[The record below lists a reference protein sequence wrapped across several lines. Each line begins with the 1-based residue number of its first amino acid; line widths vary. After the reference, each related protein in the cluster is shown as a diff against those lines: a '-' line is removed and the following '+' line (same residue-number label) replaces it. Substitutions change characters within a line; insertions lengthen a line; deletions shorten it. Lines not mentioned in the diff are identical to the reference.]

1 MQLLTSKLKLMNLI
15 KKRILITA
23 GEPASISSE
32 ITIKAI
38 KKLNNL
44 SNAELIII
52 TDPNLIKYELK
63 NLNKSAELNILDKNL
78 NFENYKKH
86 SINIIPIKLNERAFP
101 GVLNKKN
108 SEFVKNSIKTSVNL
122 ILQKKASAIVT
133 NPINKFIMKSNNF
146 KFNGHTEYLGH
157 LSKIYKKPIMMLESN
172 KLRVVP
178 LTTHIP
184 ISSVS
189 QELNKK
195 MIIEK
200 IKILNKELIKI
211 YKIENPKIY
220 VSGLNPHSGDNGKV
234 GTEELKIICPAIRN
248 LEKIGLN
255 VKGPFPGDTLFQK
268 NKIKEF
274 DVAVCMY
281 HDQALIPIK
290 SLYSGNI
297 INITLGLD
305 FIRTSPDHGTALDIA
320 GKKKADPD
328 SLILAIQK
336 AEDLINSKYV
346 N

>member
-1 MQLLTSKLKLMNLI
+1 MNLI

-32 ITIKAI
+32 ITIKAMNKL
-38 KKLNNL
+38 KKE
-44 SNAELIII
+44 SNSELILI
-52 TDPNLIKYELK
+52 TDPNLINHEIK
-63 NLNKSAELNILDKNL
+63 NLNKSDELNILDKKL
-78 NFENYKKH
+78 NFKDYKNDF
-86 SINIIPIKLNERAFP
+86 INIIPIKLNEKTIP

-108 SEFVKNSIKTSVNL
+108 SDFVLKSIKISVNL
-122 ILQKKASAIVT
+122 LLKNKANAVVT

-157 LSKIYKKPIMMLESN
+157 LSKFNKKPIMMLESD

-184 ISSVS
+184 LSSVS
-189 QELNKK
+189 KKLNTK

-200 IKILNKELIKI
+200 IKILNNELIKI
-211 YKIENPKIY
+211 YKIKNPKIY
-220 VSGLNPHSGDNGKV
+220 ISGLNPHSGDGGKI
-234 GTEELKIICPAIRN
+234 GKEELTVIYPAIRK
-248 LEKIGLN
+248 LEELGLN

-268 NKIKEF
+268 NKIKQY

-290 SLYSGNI
+290 TLYSGNI
-297 INITLGLD
+297 INATLGLD

-320 GKKKADPD
+320 GKKKADPN
-328 SLILAIQK
+328 SLILAIKK
-336 AEDLINSKYV
+336 AEDLIHKKYV
-346 N
+346 K

>member
-1 MQLLTSKLKLMNLI
+1 MNLI

-38 KKLNNL
+38 KKLKKE
-44 SNAELIII
+44 SNSEFILI
-52 TDPNLIKYELK
+52 TDPSLIKHEIK
-63 NLNKSAELNILDKNL
+63 NLNNSAELNILNKKL
-78 NFENYKKH
+78 NFKDYKNDF
-86 SINIIPIKLNERAFP
+86 INIIPIKLNEKIIP
-101 GVLNKKN
+101 GILNKNN
-108 SEFVKNSIKTSVNL
+108 SEFVLKSIKISVDL
-122 ILQKKASAIVT
+122 VLQKKANALVT

-157 LSKIYKKPIMMLESN
+157 LSKFNKKPIMMLESD

-189 QELNKK
+189 KKLNKK

-200 IKILNKELIKI
+200 IIILNNELINI
-211 YKIENPKIY
+211 YKIKNPKIY
-220 VSGLNPHSGDNGKV
+220 ISGLNPHSGDGGKI
-234 GTEELKIICPAIRN
+234 GKEELALIYPAIKK
-248 LEKIGLN
+248 LKELGLN
-255 VKGPFPGDTLFQK
+255 VQGPFPGDTLFQK
-268 NKIKEF
+268 NKIKEY

-290 SLYSGNI
+290 TLYSGNI
-297 INITLGLD
+297 INTTLGLD

-320 GKKKADPD
+320 GKKKANPN
-328 SLILAIQK
+328 SLILAIKK
-336 AEDLINSKYV
+336 AEDLIHKKYV
-346 N
+346 K

>member
-1 MQLLTSKLKLMNLI
+1 MNLI

-38 KKLNNL
+38 TKLKKE
-44 SNAELIII
+44 SKSELILI
-52 TDPNLIKYELK
+52 TDPSLIKHEIK
-63 NLNKSAELNILDKNL
+63 NLNKTAELNILDKKL
-78 NFENYKKH
+78 NFKDYKNNF
-86 SINIIPIKLNERAFP
+86 INIIPIQLSEKTIP
-101 GVLNKKN
+101 GILNKKN
-108 SEFVKNSIKTSVNL
+108 SDFVLKSIKMSVDFL
-122 ILQKKASAIVT
+122 LQKKANAVVT

-146 KFNGHTEYLGH
+146 KFNGHTEYLGY
-157 LSKIYKKPIMMLESN
+157 LSKLKKKPIMMLESN

-189 QELNKK
+189 KKLNKK

-200 IKILNKELIKI
+200 INILNNELINI
-211 YKIENPKIY
+211 YKIKKPKIY
-220 VSGLNPHSGDNGKV
+220 ISGLNPHSGDGGKI
-234 GTEELKIICPAIRN
+234 GKEELTLINPAIRK
-248 LEKIGLN
+248 LEKLGLD

-268 NKIKEF
+268 NKIKEY

-290 SLYSGNI
+290 TLYSGNI
-297 INITLGLD
+297 INTTLGLD

-320 GKKKADPD
+320 GKKKADPN
-328 SLILAIQK
+328 SLILAIKK
-336 AEDLINSKYV
+336 AEDLIHKKYV
-346 N
+346 K

>member
-1 MQLLTSKLKLMNLI
+1 MNLI

-38 KKLNNL
+38 KKLKKE
-44 SNAELIII
+44 SNSELIII
-52 TDPNLIKYELK
+52 TDPSLIEHEIK
-63 NLNKSAELNILDKNL
+63 NLKKTAKLNILDKEL
-78 NFENYKKH
+78 NFKDYKNDF
-86 SINIIPIKLNERAFP
+86 INIIPIKLNEKIIP
-101 GVLNKKN
+101 GILNKKN
-108 SEFVKNSIKTSVNL
+108 SDFVLKSIKMSVDFL
-122 ILQKKASAIVT
+122 LQKKANAVVT

-157 LSKIYKKPIMMLESN
+157 LSKFNKQPIMMLESD

-189 QELNKK
+189 KKLNKK

-200 IKILNKELIKI
+200 INILNNELINI
-211 YKIENPKIY
+211 YKIKNPKIY
-220 VSGLNPHSGDNGKV
+220 ISGLNPHSGDGGKI
-234 GTEELKIICPAIRN
+234 GKEELTIINPAIRK
-248 LEKIGLN
+248 LEKLGLD

-268 NKIKEF
+268 NKIKEY

-290 SLYSGNI
+290 TLYSGNI
-297 INITLGLD
+297 INTTLGLD

-320 GKKKADPD
+320 GKKKADPN
-328 SLILAIQK
+328 SLILAIKK
-336 AEDLINSKYV
+336 AEDLIHKKYV
-346 N
+346 K

>member
-1 MQLLTSKLKLMNLI
+1 MKLI

-38 KKLNNL
+38 TKLKKK
-44 SNAELIII
+44 SKSELILI
-52 TDPNLIKYELK
+52 TDPSLIKHEIK
-63 NLNKSAELNILDKNL
+63 NLNNSAELNILNKKL
-78 NFENYKKH
+78 NFKDYKNDF
-86 SINIIPIKLNERAFP
+86 INIIPIKLNEKTIP
-101 GVLNKKN
+101 GILNKKN
-108 SEFVKNSIKTSVNL
+108 SDFVLKSIKMSVEFL
-122 ILQKKASAIVT
+122 LQKKANAVVT

-157 LSKIYKKPIMMLESN
+157 LSKFNKKPIMMLESE

-189 QELNKK
+189 KKLNTK

-200 IKILNKELIKI
+200 INILNNELINI
-211 YKIENPKIY
+211 YKIKNPKIY
-220 VSGLNPHSGDNGKV
+220 ISGLNPHSGDGGKI
-234 GTEELKIICPAIRN
+234 GKEELTLIYPAIKKLEN
-248 LEKIGLN
+248 LGLN

-268 NKIKEF
+268 NKVKEY

-290 SLYSGNI
+290 TLYSGNI

-320 GKKKADPD
+320 GKKKADPN
-328 SLILAIQK
+328 SLILAIKK
-336 AEDLINSKYV
+336 AEDLIHKKHV
-346 N
+346 K

>member
-1 MQLLTSKLKLMNLI
+1 MNLI

-38 KKLNNL
+38 KKLKKE
-44 SNAELIII
+44 SNSELILI
-52 TDPNLIKYELK
+52 TDPSLIKHEIK
-63 NLNKSAELNILDKNL
+63 NLNKSAELNILDKKL
-78 NFENYKKH
+78 NFKDYKNDF
-86 SINIIPIKLNERAFP
+86 INIIPIKLNEKTIP
-101 GVLNKKN
+101 GILNKKN
-108 SEFVKNSIKTSVNL
+108 SDFVLKSIKMSVDL
-122 ILQKKASAIVT
+122 LLQKKANAVVT

-157 LSKIYKKPIMMLESN
+157 LSKFNKKPIMMLESD

-189 QELNKK
+189 KKLNTK

-200 IKILNKELIKI
+200 INILNNELINI
-211 YKIENPKIY
+211 YKIKNPKIY
-220 VSGLNPHSGDNGKV
+220 ISGLNPHSGDGGKI
-234 GTEELKIICPAIRN
+234 GKEELTLIYPAIRK
-248 LEKIGLN
+248 LEKLGLN

-268 NKIKEF
+268 NKIKEY

-290 SLYSGNI
+290 TLYSGNI

-320 GKKKADPD
+320 GKKKADPN
-328 SLILAIQK
+328 SLILAIKK
-336 AEDLINSKYV
+336 AEDLIHKKYV
-346 N
+346 K

>member
-1 MQLLTSKLKLMNLI
+1 MNLI

-38 KKLNNL
+38 KKLKKE
-44 SNAELIII
+44 SNSELIII
-52 TDPNLIKYELK
+52 TDPSLIKHEIK
-63 NLNKSAELNILDKNL
+63 NFNKSAELNILDKKL
-78 NFENYKKH
+78 NFKDYKNDF
-86 SINIIPIKLNERAFP
+86 INIIPIKLNEKTIP
-101 GVLNKKN
+101 GILNKKN
-108 SEFVKNSIKTSVNL
+108 SDFVLKSIKMSVDFL
-122 ILQKKASAIVT
+122 LQKKANAVVT
-133 NPINKFIMKSNNF
+133 NPINKFIMKSSNF

-157 LSKIYKKPIMMLESN
+157 LSKFNKKPIMMLESE

-189 QELNKK
+189 KKLNTK

-200 IKILNKELIKI
+200 INILNNELINI
-211 YKIENPKIY
+211 YKIKNPKIY
-220 VSGLNPHSGDNGKV
+220 ISGLNPHSGDGGKI
-234 GTEELKIICPAIRN
+234 GKEELRIICPAIKK
-248 LEKIGLN
+248 LKEIGLN
-255 VKGPFPGDTLFQK
+255 VKGPFPGDTLFEK
-268 NKIKEF
+268 NKIKEY

-320 GKKKADPD
+320 GKKKADPN
-328 SLILAIQK
+328 SLILAIKK
-336 AEDLINSKYV
+336 AEDIIQI
-346 N
+346 

>member
-1 MQLLTSKLKLMNLI
+1 MNLI

-38 KKLNNL
+38 KKLKKE
-44 SNAELIII
+44 SKSELILI
-52 TDPNLIKYELK
+52 TDPSLIKNEIK
-63 NLNKSAELNILDKNL
+63 NSNKSDELNILDKKL
-78 NFENYKKH
+78 NFKDYKNDF
-86 SINIIPIKLNERAFP
+86 INIIPIKLNEESIP
-101 GVLNKKN
+101 GILNKKN
-108 SEFVKNSIKTSVNL
+108 SDFVLKSIKISVDFL
-122 ILQKKASAIVT
+122 LQNKANAVVT
-133 NPINKFIMKSNNF
+133 NPINKFIMKSSNF

-157 LSKIYKKPIMMLESN
+157 LSRFNKKPIMMLESE

-189 QELNKK
+189 KKLNAK

-200 IKILNKELIKI
+200 INILNNELINT
-211 YKIENPKIY
+211 YKIKNPKIY
-220 VSGLNPHSGDNGKV
+220 ISGLNPHSGDGGKI
-234 GTEELKIICPAIRN
+234 GKEELNLIYPAIRK
-248 LEKIGLN
+248 LEKLGLN

-268 NKIKEF
+268 NKVKEY

-290 SLYSGNI
+290 TLYSGNI
-297 INITLGLD
+297 INTTLGLD

-320 GKKKADPD
+320 GKKKADPN
-328 SLILAIQK
+328 SLILAIKK
-336 AEDLINSKYV
+336 AEDLVHEKYV
-346 N
+346 K

>member
-1 MQLLTSKLKLMNLI
+1 MNLI

-38 KKLNNL
+38 TKLKKE
-44 SNAELIII
+44 SNSELILI
-52 TDPNLIKYELK
+52 TDPSLIKHEIK
-63 NLNKSAELNILDKNL
+63 NLNKTAELNILDKKLKFKDYKN
-78 NFENYKKH
+78 NF
-86 SINIIPIKLNERAFP
+86 INIIPIQLSEKTIP
-101 GVLNKKN
+101 GILNKKN
-108 SEFVKNSIKTSVNL
+108 SDFVLKSIKMSVDFL
-122 ILQKKASAIVT
+122 LQKKANAVVT

-157 LSKIYKKPIMMLESN
+157 LSKFNKQPIMMLESD

-189 QELNKK
+189 KKLNKK

-200 IKILNKELIKI
+200 INILNNELINI
-211 YKIENPKIY
+211 YKIKNPKIY
-220 VSGLNPHSGDNGKV
+220 ISGLNPHSGDGGKI
-234 GTEELKIICPAIRN
+234 GKEELTLIYPAIRK
-248 LEKIGLN
+248 LEELGLN
-255 VKGPFPGDTLFQK
+255 VQGPFPGDTLFQK
-268 NKIKEF
+268 NKIKEY

-290 SLYSGNI
+290 TLYSGNV

-320 GKKKADPD
+320 GKKKADPN
-328 SLILAIQK
+328 SLILAIKK
-336 AEDLINSKYV
+336 AEDLIHKKYV
-346 N
+346 K

>member
-1 MQLLTSKLKLMNLI
+1 MNLI

-38 KKLNNL
+38 KKLKKE
-44 SNAELIII
+44 SNSELILI
-52 TDPNLIKYELK
+52 TDPSLIKHEIK
-63 NLNKSAELNILDKNL
+63 NLNKSAELNILDKKL
-78 NFENYKKH
+78 NFKDYKNDF
-86 SINIIPIKLNERAFP
+86 INIIPIKLNEKTIP
-101 GVLNKKN
+101 GILNKKN
-108 SEFVKNSIKTSVNL
+108 SDFVLKSIKMSVDFL
-122 ILQKKASAIVT
+122 LQKKANAVVT
-133 NPINKFIMKSNNF
+133 NPINKFIMKSSNF

-157 LSKIYKKPIMMLESN
+157 LSKFNKKPIMMLESD

-189 QELNKK
+189 KKLNKK

-200 IKILNKELIKI
+200 INILNNELINI
-211 YKIENPKIY
+211 YKIKNPKIY
-220 VSGLNPHSGDNGKV
+220 ISGLNPHSGDGGKI
-234 GTEELKIICPAIRN
+234 GKEELTLINPAIKK
-248 LEKIGLN
+248 LEELGLN
-255 VKGPFPGDTLFQK
+255 VQGPFSGDALFQK
-268 NKIKEF
+268 NKIKEY

-290 SLYSGNI
+290 TLYSRNI

-320 GKKKADPD
+320 GKKKADPK
-328 SLILAIQK
+328 SLILAIKK
-336 AEDLINSKYV
+336 AEDLIHKKYV
-346 N
+346 K

>member
-1 MQLLTSKLKLMNLI
+1 MNLI

-38 KKLNNL
+38 TKLKKE
-44 SNAELIII
+44 SKSELILI
-52 TDPNLIKYELK
+52 TDPSLIKHEIK
-63 NLNKSAELNILDKNL
+63 NLNKTAELNILNKKL
-78 NFENYKKH
+78 NFKDYKNNF
-86 SINIIPIKLNERAFP
+86 INIIPIQLSEKTIP
-101 GVLNKKN
+101 GILNKKN
-108 SEFVKNSIKTSVNL
+108 SDFVLKSIKMSVDFL
-122 ILQKKASAIVT
+122 LQKKANAVVT

-157 LSKIYKKPIMMLESN
+157 LSKFNKKPIMMLESD

-189 QELNKK
+189 KKLNKK

-200 IKILNKELIKI
+200 INILNNELINI
-211 YKIENPKIY
+211 YKIKNPKIY
-220 VSGLNPHSGDNGKV
+220 ISGLNPHSGDGGKI
-234 GTEELKIICPAIRN
+234 GKEELTIINPAIRK
-248 LEKIGLN
+248 LEKLGLN
-255 VKGPFPGDTLFQK
+255 VKGPFPSDTLFQK
-268 NKIKEF
+268 NKIKEY

-290 SLYSGNI
+290 TLYSGNI
-297 INITLGLD
+297 INTTLGLD

-320 GKKKADPD
+320 GKKKANPN
-328 SLILAIQK
+328 SLILAIKK
-336 AEDLINSKYV
+336 AEDLIHKKYV
-346 N
+346 K